1 MSSVGS
7 SMRKT
12 IAIFDSTPV
21 FIHGMTE
28 LLTSVG
34 YLVPVAHTRLPLPG
48 DMPTECLILDA
59 EIDSRDAVERFI
71 QAVQPESSILLVTGL
86 ASPNYCPEGI
96 SGHNMIAVARR
107 APESV
112 FLETLTRLMRTTEA
126 TTPPNL
132 GRPALGSISA
142 RERQVLLQIALG
154 RTQLQIARSLGISHH
169 TVDTHVKRIKKKIG
183 AYNKADLTRAAFQ
196 LAGPGLVTAAGTV
209 TCAPPT
215 G

>member
-1 MSSVGS
+1 MQ
-7 SMRKT
+7 KT
-12 IAIFDSTPV
+12 IAIFDSIPV

-34 YLVPVAHTRLPLPG
+34 YLVPVAQTRLPLHG
-48 DMPTECLILDA
+48 NLLTDCLILDA

-71 QAVQPESSILLVTGL
+71 RAAQPESSILLVTGL
-86 ASPNYCPEGI
+86 ASPSYRHEKI
-96 SGHNMIAVARR
+96 SGRKLIAVARR
-107 APESV
+107 APESI
-112 FLETLTRLMRTTEA
+112 FLETLTRLMRTADA
-126 TTPPNL
+126 TSPPDL
-132 GRPALGSISA
+132 GQPALGSISA

-196 LAGPGLVTAAGTV
+196 LAGPGLITAAGTV